1 MKGAPATRM
10 ARAAARCP
18 LHIRRELP
26 DAARIEQSA
35 ILPDPFDHPRGFQM
49 LRVRFLPVAVAAAL
63 MPAIAFAQAAPPPKE
78 KVTISTQGST
88 KVITNAPGNA
98 ATKAGPTAGTT
109 AGPNAPEAKPS
120 RFDEIDTN
128 HDGFVSREEYTAAE
142 DKRFQEFDTNHDG
155 KIDPKEIASSP
166 PLMERNLRTAE
177 RMAKQWDANG
187 DGIVTRAEFDASAK
201 ERFDKQ
207 DKDKTGKLA
216 RKPMPTMNQMPG
228 VQMPGVKPGTMP
240 PIKPVPPQPA
250 TPDPAPKPKN

>member
-1 MKGAPATRM
+1 MQRNHKPQILKQFL
-10 ARAAARCP
+10 AA
-18 LHIRRELP
+18 
-26 DAARIEQSA
+26 S
-35 ILPDPFDHPRGFQM
+35 
-49 LRVRFLPVAVAAAL
+49 AAL
-63 MPAIAFAQAAPPPKE
+63 LVAGGAFAQASAPA
-78 KVTISTQGST
+78 
-88 KVITNAPGNA
+88 APA
-98 ATKAGPTAGTT
+98 APAG
-109 AGPNAPEAKPS
+109 KPGMGQHHHHGGGMWMKS
-120 RFDEIDTN
+120 IDT
-128 HDGFVSREEYTAAE
+128 DGDGAISKAE
-142 DKRFQEFDTNHDG
+142 ADAWFNKLDTNHDG